1 MHCCHQCV
9 DLHNY
14 ADHVPCFMLWVVG
27 QVLFWSFFTFQEKID
42 FFIKWSLKWVQIANS
57 EPQISQM
64 DSRCAIRVRITVWHY
79 SHILKITRS
88 ESLLRMQSKCK
99 SLNEKI
105 SAFGYTHRDSFIA
118 VISLLHTTLLFNARA
133 CVCKWVYLFLFIDH
147 TCSELFLLL
156 LLQLCSVEMRMF
168 LFVCLLAWVSHS
180 YTKESTH
187 LLYIYR
193 LFAHLCARLAFH
205 IQA

>member
-27 QVLFWSFFTFQEKID
+27 RVLFWPFFTFQEKID
-42 FFIKWSLKWVQIANS
+42 FFIKWSLKLVQIANS

-64 DSRCAIRVRITVWHY
+64 DSRCAIRARITVWHY

-88 ESLLRMQSKCK
+88 ESLLRMRMQSKCK

-105 SAFGYTHRDSFIA
+105 SAFEYTHRDSFIA
-118 VISLLHTTLLFNARA
+118 VISLLHTTLLFNARV
-133 CVCKWVYLFLFIDH
+133 CVCVNEYIFSFLSITLAANYFCCCC
-147 TCSELFLLL
+147 CS
-156 LLQLCSVEMRMF
+156 
-168 LFVCLLAWVSHS
+168 
-180 YTKESTH
+180 
-187 LLYIYR
+187 
-193 LFAHLCARLAFH
+193 
-205 IQA
+205 